1 MQKCY
6 NLQKM
11 TKNELIDHMAINA
24 GISRKSANK
33 ALEALTES
41 IKFSMKKGERVS
53 LKGIGSWTVYKRAAR
68 IGRNP
73 RTNEPLNIPSKKTLK
88 FKISPQLS
96 NYLNHKK

>member
-1 MQKCY
+1 
-6 NLQKM
+6 M

-33 ALEALTES
+33 ALEALTDS
-41 IKFSMKKGERVS
+41 IRFSLKKGERIS
-53 LKGIGSWTVYKRAAR
+53 LKGLGSWTVYQRAAR

-73 RTNEPLNIPSKKTLK
+73 RTNESLNIPSKNTIK
-88 FKISPQLS
+88 FKVSPQLI